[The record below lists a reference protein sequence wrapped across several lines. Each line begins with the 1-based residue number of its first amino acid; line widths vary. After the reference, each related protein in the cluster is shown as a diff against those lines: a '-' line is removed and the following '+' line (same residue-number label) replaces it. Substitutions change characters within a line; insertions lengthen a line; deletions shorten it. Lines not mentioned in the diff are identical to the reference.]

1 MSRIIY
7 KYRIEITANVNMTP
21 WGRNKKLTNA
31 QLEELRHKI
40 NTSFQPG
47 GINFPPLNAP
57 NSIIP
62 HISRLVMMPNAYF
75 DTNKVIAEARG
86 PMFEVV

>member
-1 MSRIIY
+1 MGRNTY
-7 KYRIEITANVNMTP
+7 KYRIEITANVKMTP

-31 QLEELRHKI
+31 QLEELRQKI
-40 NTSFQPG
+40 NASFQFG
-47 GINFPPLNAP
+47 GINFPSLNAQ

-62 HISRLVMMPNAYF
+62 HISRLIMISNAYF